1 MRQANR
7 LGAKYALILGEDELA
22 RGVAS
27 MKNLQDSSQQEI
39 AIPEIA
45 GYLRSRIQ
53 DRMA

>member
-7 LGAKYALILGEDELA
+7 LGAKFVLILGEDELA

-45 GYLRSRIQ
+45 GFLKSHIQ
-53 DRMA
+53 DRTA